1 MTTVEQ
7 SIGAPLTRV
16 DGPQKVT
23 GAARYAYEF
32 PTPDITY
39 VWPVQS
45 TIARGRVTE
54 VDATAALALPG
65 VLAVLEPGTAPR
77 LNTEAEGVSADLFV
91 LQSREVAYHGQI
103 VAAVVATSLESAR
116 EAAAS
121 VRVGYAPE
129 PHDVVL
135 RADHEAAYVPEK
147 VTDGSPGFVE
157 RGDVEAALA
166 AAAVRTDAT
175 YTTPVE
181 HVSPMEP
188 HATIASW
195 EEDRLTL
202 HDSNQGP
209 HMAAQLMAALFG
221 LDPGAVEVVAEHIGG
236 GFGSKGI
243 PRSPAVLAALAARV
257 VARPVKIALTR
268 QQMFALV
275 PHRAPTIQRIRLG
288 AGRDGR
294 LTAIDHESVQPRS
307 RIVEFADQTVSST
320 RMMYA
325 APAVRTTV
333 KLAPLDVM
341 TPAWFRAPGHTP
353 GMFALESAV
362 DELGCELGVDPVEL
376 RIRNEPE
383 LDPGTGKPF
392 SSRGLVACLR
402 EGARR
407 FGWERR
413 DPAPGVRREG
423 RWLVGTGVAA
433 SHHPDYTMPS
443 TAVARAEPDGTF
455 VVRVGAVDLG
465 TGARTA
471 LTQVAADALGVP
483 GERVRLEIGRASL
496 GMAAFAGGS
505 MGTSSWGWAVH
516 KACRALL
523 EEVRG
528 HAGVVPDGGLE
539 VAADTTEDLR
549 ERAELSRHT
558 FGAQFAQV
566 RVDGDTGEI
575 RVDRMLGVFAAGRI
589 LNPRTARSQFLGA
602 MTMGLSM
609 ALLEVGEV
617 DPGFGDFANHDFA
630 GYHIAANADVPR
642 MEAHWLDE
650 RDDRLNPVGGKGIGE
665 LGIVG
670 TAAAIA
676 NAFHH
681 ATGVRVRDLPIRI
694 ERSRAALRTMR
705 EKAGGRGP
713 GIR

>member
-7 SIGAPLTRV
+7 TIGAPLTRA

-32 PTPDITY
+32 PIPDITY

-54 VDATAALALPG
+54 VDPSAALALPG
-65 VLAVLEPGTAPR
+65 VLAVLDSGNAPR
-77 LNTEAEGVSADLFV
+77 LNADAEVGADLFV
-91 LQSREVAYHGQI
+91 LQSPEVAYHGQI

-116 EAAAS
+116 EAAAAVALS
-121 VRVGYAPE
+121 YAPE

-135 RADHEAAYVPEK
+135 RADHEAVYVPER

-157 RGDVEAALA
+157 RGDVERALA

-188 HATIASW
+188 HATIAAW

-202 HDSNQGP
+202 HEASQGP
-209 HMAAQLMAALFG
+209 HMAAQVMAGLFG
-221 LDPGAVEVVAEHIGG
+221 LDPGEVEVVAEHIGG
-236 GFGSKGI
+236 GFGAKGI

-257 VARPVKIALTR
+257 VRRPVKIALTR

-288 AGRDGR
+288 AERDGR
-294 LTAIDHESVQPRS
+294 LTAIDHQSVQPRS
-307 RIVEFADQTVSST
+307 RIVEFADQTTSST

-325 APAVRTTV
+325 APDVRTTV
-333 KLAPLDVM
+333 KLAPLDIM

-362 DELGCELGVDPVEL
+362 DELATELGMDPVEL

-383 LDPGTGKPF
+383 LDPDTGKAF

-402 EGARR
+402 EGAAR

-423 RWLVGTGVAA
+423 RWLVGTGMAA
-433 SHHPDYTMPS
+433 SHHPDYTRPS
-443 TAVARAEPDGTF
+443 TATARAEPDGSF
-455 VVRVGAVDLG
+455 VVRIGAVDIG

-471 LTQVAADALGVP
+471 LAQVAADALGVP
-483 GERVRLEIGRASL
+483 LTRLRLEIGRASL
-496 GMAAFAGGS
+496 GMAPFAGGS

-528 HAGVVPDGGLE
+528 YAGVVPDGGLE
-539 VAADTTEDLR
+539 VVADTTEDVQT
-549 ERAELSRHT
+549 RAELSRHT

-589 LNPRTARSQFLGA
+589 LNPTTARSQFLGA

-617 DPGFGDFANHDFA
+617 DPVFGDFANHDFA
-630 GYHIAANADVPR
+630 GYHIAANADVPKL
-642 MEAHWLDE
+642 EAHWLDE
-650 RDDRLNPVGGKGIGE
+650 RDDRLNPVGAKGIGE

-670 TAAAIA
+670 SAAAIA

-694 ERSRAALRTMR
+694 ERSREALRTMR
-705 EKAGGRGP
+705 DRAGKRGS
-713 GIR
+713 GVR